1 MPGGR
6 TPPAGRHGTPLRKP
20 SHRRNGP
27 VSSTNGCSYPDR
39 DARQRDLVPPARL
52 SLCHALVVGVGAVGR
67 QVALQL
73 AALGVPRLTLID
85 HDAVGEE
92 NLAPQ
97 GYWPEDLGQPK
108 AAVTAALCR
117 RVNPDVHVVP
127 VAERFKRSATGGYLA
142 AGRLAAFAC
151 VDSIETRR
159 IVWEALRR
167 RAAFYL
173 DGRMSAE
180 VVRVLATDAPATD
193 GSYATT
199 LFPAAEAHTGPC
211 TAKSTIYAASVA
223 AGLMVGQFARWL
235 RGLPVDPDLTLN
247 LLASEL
253 TAGRPR

>member
-1 MPGGR
+1 M
-6 TPPAGRHGTPLRKP
+6 
-20 SHRRNGP
+20 
-27 VSSTNGCSYPDR
+27 SSTNGCSYPER
-39 DARQRDLVPPARL
+39 DVRQRDLVPPQRL
-52 SLCHALVVGVGAVGR
+52 ALCHAVVVGVGAIGR

-73 AALGVPRLTLID
+73 AAVGVPRLTLID

-108 AAVTAALCR
+108 AVVTAALCR
-117 RVNPDVHVVP
+117 RVNPEAHIFP
-127 VAERFKRSATGGYLA
+127 VAERFKRSAVGDYV
-142 AGRLAAFAC
+142 AGDRLVAFAC

-159 IVWEALRR
+159 LLWEALRH
-167 RAAFYL
+167 RAALYL

-180 VVRVLATDAPATD
+180 VVRVLAVDAPATD

-211 TAKSTIYAASVA
+211 TAKSTLYAASIA
-223 AGLMVGQFARWL
+223 AGLLVGQFARWL
-235 RGLPVDPDLTLN
+235 RGLPVDSDLTLN

-253 TAGRPR
+253 TAGRPQRR

>member
-73 AALGVPRLTLID
+73 AAVGVPALTLID

-97 GYWPEDLGQPK
+97 GYWPEDLGKPK
-108 AAVTAALCR
+108 ATVTSALCR
-117 RVNPDVHVVP
+117 RVNPEAEVHP
-127 VAERFKRSATGGYLA
+127 IAERFKRSA
-142 AGRLAAFAC
+142 AGVYGACAHLVAFAC
-151 VDSIETRR
+151 VDSIETRWLL
-159 IVWEALRR
+159 WEALRH
-167 RAAFYL
+167 RAALFL

-180 VVRVLATDAPATD
+180 VVRVLAADFPVTDAY
-193 GSYATT
+193 YATT
-199 LFPAAEAHTGPC
+199 LFPAAEAHAGPC
-211 TAKSTIYAASVA
+211 TAKSTIYAASIA
-223 AGLMVGQFARWL
+223 AGLLVGQFARWL
-235 RGLPVDPDLTLN
+235 RGLPVEPDLTLN

-253 TAGRPR
+253 TVGR